1 MHSVGSHKKDNISPL
16 SSEFYDKSGEPDKN
30 RDNKRQ
36 HIKSGDSR
44 LDQEGWNVR
53 KPLFL
58 FGPWKISGLSQNYR
72 CGPLG
77 QIKVTVCKIIKF

>member
-1 MHSVGSHKKDNISPL
+1 MHSVGSHKKDNIFPL

-44 LDQEGWNVR
+44 LD
-53 KPLFL
+53 
-58 FGPWKISGLSQNYR
+58 
-72 CGPLG
+72 
-77 QIKVTVCKIIKF
+77 

>member
-1 MHSVGSHKKDNISPL
+1 M

-58 FGPWKISGLSQNYR
+58 FGP
-72 CGPLG
+72 
-77 QIKVTVCKIIKF
+77 